1 MRGKK
6 KSLTNY
12 LKKKKELELLLSLE
26 DQMSDLRKSML
37 MEKLLDEYSIEDHDG
52 DTTNTQ

>member
-6 KSLTNY
+6 KSLKNY
-12 LKKKKELELLLSLE
+12 LQKKKELELLFSLE
-26 DQMSDLRKSML
+26 NQMNDLNKSML